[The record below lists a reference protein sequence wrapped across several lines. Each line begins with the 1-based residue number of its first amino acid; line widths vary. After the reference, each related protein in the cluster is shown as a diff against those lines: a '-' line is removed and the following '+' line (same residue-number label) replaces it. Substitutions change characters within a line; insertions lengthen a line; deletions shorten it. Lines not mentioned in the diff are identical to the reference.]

1 MNVVYLVACLWS
13 ATRLSAFPIK
23 IMASTT
29 IRMTTVAGTQVQG
42 LSVIVSGLVASFIIV
57 PKDGGPAG
65 SPKPKKESP
74 VSNQYFQQ
82 KQALLQQ

>member
-1 MNVVYLVACLWS
+1 MNDVHLKDCLWS

-29 IRMTTVAGTQVQG
+29 VKITTVAGTQVHG

-57 PKDGGPAG
+57 PKDGVPAG

-74 VSNQYFQQ
+74 VSNPIFPA
-82 KQALLQQ
+82 KTSVA

>member
-23 IMASTT
+23 IIASTT

-57 PKDGGPAG
+57 PKDGVPAG
-65 SPKPKKESP
+65 SPKPKKDLFL
-74 VSNQYFQQ
+74 NQYYQQ

>member
-23 IMASTT
+23 IIASTT

-57 PKDGGPAG
+57 PKDGVPAG

-74 VSNQYFQQ
+74 VSKPIFPA
-82 KQALLQQ
+82 KTSVA